1 MRRIKFIAAALVFA
15 RAIPQILRI
24 VASAVVL
31 AVISVVCA
39 FGQPHPKTVTE
50 LYLALP
56 DGIHGIQGTQDVE
69 IPGFEDDF
77 FFYSN
82 QRTESR
88 SSILKYRKSLIK
100 IEDIKNGYLRL
111 ESKEWEGWVEIA
123 LFKKS
128 DGSYLVALSQV
139 ACGPGCSGGVIFSTY
154 KSGNWKNVTNQVFP
168 GSSQRGYYKLPRF
181 GTTIALVCGDDGGE
195 SCHDGETLAK
205 FQWNKD
211 KFLKESAAR

>member
-1 MRRIKFIAAALVFA
+1 MKPT
-15 RAIPQILRI
+15 AIRM
-24 VASAVVL
+24 VAITVL
-31 AVISVVCA
+31 PAFISVVCA
-39 FGQPHPKTVTE
+39 FGQAQPKTVTE
-50 LYLALP
+50 FYLALP
-56 DGIHGIQGTQDVE
+56 GGIHGIAGTQNSE

-82 QRTESR
+82 QRNEAK

-111 ESKEWEGWVEIA
+111 ESNEWEGWVEIA
-123 LFKKS
+123 LFKKG

-139 ACGPGCSGGVIFSTY
+139 ACRPGCSGGIIFSTY
-154 KSGNWKNVTNQVFP
+154 KSGNWKNETNQVFP
-168 GSSQRGYYKLPRF
+168 GSPQRGGYYKLPRF
-181 GTTIALVCGDDGGE
+181 GTTIALVCGDEGGE

-211 KFLKESAAR
+211 KFVKESAAR